1 MSPHDLL
8 RNLLEELERLS
19 QVTLAIQSS
28 ENASDDSPTSAPF
41 ERARLQVATAKALQ
55 TCALLGLS
63 ASAWTRD
70 KKLDK
75 TALQVEINRMTTY
88 IEKIKNNPN
97 GAGPRLNLPAT
108 NRVIKGALWEDG

>member
-8 RNLLEELERLS
+8 RDLLEELERLS
-19 QVTLAIQSS
+19 QATLAIQSS
-28 ENASDDSPTSAPF
+28 ANASDDSPTSAPL

-63 ASAWTRD
+63 ASGWTRD

-75 TALQVEINRMTTY
+75 TALQIEINRMTTY
-88 IEKIKNNPN
+88 TEKIKTSPT
-97 GAGPRLNLPAT
+97 GTVPRLNLPAT
-108 NRVIKGALWEDG
+108 NRVIKGALWEEN